1 MDLQGK
7 NIVVTGSTGGIGRE
21 VVKLLDSENVN
32 LILLSK
38 SAEELETLSH
48 ELKNTPALFP
58 CDFAVPSETENT
70 VKEISK
76 KFQKI
81 DALINAAGIGIY
93 KPVDEATLEEW
104 NDSMNINVSSQFILI
119 MRLIKNLKKSHNSV
133 VINIGSGAGVI
144 PMEGRSI
151 YCATKFAVRGL
162 TLSLA
167 EEYRGTSID
176 FCLITLG
183 SVLTSFGP
191 MSLAEKKSDMERG
204 KKTYFTPNWV
214 AKKLVSIVKGED
226 RRTEYTLFPSDYVT
240 EWKSR

>member
-7 NIVVTGSTGGIGRE
+7 NVVVTGSTGGIGRE

-38 SAEELETLSH
+38 SAEELETLSR
-48 ELKNTPALFP
+48 ELKNTPTSFP
-58 CDFAVPSETENT
+58 CNFAVPSEIEKAG
-70 VKEISK
+70 KEISK
-76 KFQKI
+76 KFKKI

-93 KPVDEATLEEW
+93 KPIDEATLEEW
-104 NDSMNINVSSQFILI
+104 NDSMNINATSQFILI
-119 MRLIKNLKKSHNSV
+119 RCLIKNLKKAHGSV

-167 EEYRGTSID
+167 EEYRRTSVD

-191 MSLAEKKSDMERG
+191 MSLAEKKTDMEKG
-204 KKTYFTPNWV
+204 KKNYFTPDWV
-214 AKKLVSIVKGED
+214 AKKLVSIIKDED
-226 RRTEYTLFPSDYVT
+226 RRTEYTLFPSNYAT
-240 EWKSR
+240 EWKPR